1 MFTLDR
7 FGCTFFYLQV
17 SLATFTTYIYTSAT
31 HYLDA
36 QTAFVAIS
44 FFNILRFAI
53 NFAPMAISEAIKVNY

>member
-1 MFTLDR
+1 
-7 FGCTFFYLQV
+7 LQV
-17 SLATFTTYIYTSAT
+17 SLATFTTYISTSAT